1 MVLRYLQPKELYFNK
16 PVVSDMQ
23 LSASKHRKICRHGIF
38 HINGNFYSSEHVA
51 ITSALK

>member
-1 MVLRYLQPKELYFNK
+1 MVLRYLQSKELYFNK

-38 HINGNFYSSEHVA
+38 HINGNFYSPIA
-51 ITSALK
+51 ITSTLT

>member
-23 LSASKHRKICRHGIF
+23 LSASKHRKFAGMVYFI
-38 HINGNFYSSEHVA
+38 
-51 ITSALK
+51 